1 MDARHMDKLFKASID
16 NSADPVIIPRSKIR
30 FIHPENEGG
39 KQPKGI
45 ISKMKSNRLNILI

>member
-1 MDARHMDKLFKASID
+1 MDARHTDKLFKASID

-39 KQPKGI
+39 KPPKGI